1 MELTQIRYFCEVA
14 QSQHVTRSAEKLH
27 IAQPALSRAIHRLE
41 EELGVKLF
49 VTHGRNIVL
58 TECGRY
64 LEQSLRPLID
74 RLDELPNELRRMAD
88 LERTT
93 IRIDVM
99 AASAM
104 TTSAVIAYQKE
115 HPVQFQLVQSDERVR
130 CDINLF
136 TKQAY
141 QSEGAENEFV
151 FREPILLAVPDNDK
165 FRGREAITLDE
176 VRNEGF
182 VCLAG
187 TKEFRSICDKFCAKE
202 GFVPKV
208 VFESDSPSTVQN
220 LVAAGCGVGFWPKY
234 SWGRF
239 DGGNSARLLEIS
251 QPNCKR
257 DLVLTYNCNKTDN
270 SEVERFFYFLK
281 DYLERLRDE

>member
-1 MELTQIRYFCEVA
+1 MELTQLRYFCEVA
-14 QSQHVTRSAEKLH
+14 ASQHVTRSAEKLH

-49 VTHGRNIVL
+49 VTRGRSIIL

-64 LEQSLRPLID
+64 FEKALRPLID
-74 RLDELPNELRRMAD
+74 RLDELPSDLRQIAQ

-93 IRIDVM
+93 VRINVM

-104 TTSAVIAYQKE
+104 ITSAVIAYQKE
-115 HPVQFQLVQSDERVR
+115 HPVQFQLVQGADDERA
-130 CDINLF
+130 DISLF
-136 TKQAY
+136 TKQSYAHTDRTDEY
-141 QSEGAENEFV
+141 V
-151 FREPILLAVPDNDK
+151 FSEPILLAVPDNEK
-165 FRGREAITLDE
+165 FHGRESVMLDE
-176 VRNEGF
+176 VREEGF

-187 TKEFRSICDKFCAKE
+187 TKEFRSICDKYCAKE

-239 DGGNSARLLEIS
+239 GGGHSARLVEIS
-251 QPNCKR
+251 EPSCHRQ
-257 DLVLTYNCNKTDN
+257 LVLTCRHNKTDN
-270 SEVERFFYFLK
+270 SEVERFFAFLK
-281 DYLERLRDE
+281 SYLDRLKDE